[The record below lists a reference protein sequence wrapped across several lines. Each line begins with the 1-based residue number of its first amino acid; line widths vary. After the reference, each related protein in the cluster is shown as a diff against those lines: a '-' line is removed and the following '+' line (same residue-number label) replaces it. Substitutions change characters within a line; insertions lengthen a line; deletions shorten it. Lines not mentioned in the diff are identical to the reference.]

1 MNSSSAYRIVRRK
14 AANYMR
20 DHPDEFQMFMEED
33 VDYETYCDK
42 VEGSNGRSSRVIF
55 MMMIMTMM
63 FFDSSRMGWSVGAQS
78 IVYGLPKANSCVQCR
93 NSRGCYGRGYYCRID

>member
-42 VEGSNGRSSRVIF
+42 VEGSNGRLFHVISCYF
-55 MMMIMTMM
+55 IMIMIIMM
-63 FFDSSRMGWSVGAQS
+63 F
-78 IVYGLPKANSCVQCR
+78 LLL
-93 NSRGCYGRGYYCRID
+93 